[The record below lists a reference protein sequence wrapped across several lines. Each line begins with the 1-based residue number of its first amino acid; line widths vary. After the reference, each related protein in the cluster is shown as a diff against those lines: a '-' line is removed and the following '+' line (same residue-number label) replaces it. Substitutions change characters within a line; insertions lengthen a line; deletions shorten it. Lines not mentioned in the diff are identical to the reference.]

1 MCSAETETKKCQDAE
16 AKGLAIVD
24 EAWVR
29 ARLSGAGG
37 GAASASPS
45 KATTSKKKGKQA
57 ASDEDE
63 EDDVGA
69 DTEEDGGGAA
79 LAGLVF
85 AITGTLS
92 VPRAQFEKLITDN
105 GGQVAKSVTNACT
118 HLVSA
123 ETGTKKCQ
131 DAEEKGCA
139 IVDEDWVR
147 ARVAMG
153 GSVVGRSDMI
163 PPQSFVPLPTFVNEL
178 IATDEDEGR
187 LSYSNAKRNV
197 GQLIYNRDDD
207 EDAEDLWKVVSHKTK
222 DGEDEYV
229 IRSEKNPKETQELGI
244 DELCDSWMTQPPAHV
259 LNRWDRYQNKRI
271 AEGVWMSTADPVL
284 QSNLN
289 SLVDAFAAAET
300 PDYHPGTNG
309 IVRDL
314 VHPSLYPLII
324 DPATINTN
332 ERNRWYRQ
340 HERSRFQWLSA
351 EVAVDA
357 NGSAKFTSPINNLDT
372 AKYPALTAALEQTFT
387 ALVPGF
393 EKVLI
398 YRESEFVYFILAIT
412 CRCGSTQ
419 SLPKL
424 ILIQHLPRVLSIMR
438 ILNPSVSRTVICK
451 QSSRSRITCLLPVAR
466 FPACGITREWRTRTL
481 S

>member
-244 DELCDSWMTQPPAHV
+244 DELCDSWMTQPQPMCSIVGTDIKTSV
-259 LNRWDRYQNKRI
+259 LPKEFGCPRLTRSCSQI
-271 AEGVWMSTADPVL
+271 STAVWM
-284 QSNLN
+284 
-289 SLVDAFAAAET
+289 
-300 PDYHPGTNG
+300 
-309 IVRDL
+309 
-314 VHPSLYPLII
+314 PSLPPRPLII
-324 DPATINTN
+324 TLAP
-332 ERNRWYRQ
+332 
-340 HERSRFQWLSA
+340 
-351 EVAVDA
+351 
-357 NGSAKFTSPINNLDT
+357 
-372 AKYPALTAALEQTFT
+372 T
-387 ALVPGF
+387 ALC
-393 EKVLI
+393 
-398 YRESEFVYFILAIT
+398 AT
-412 CRCGSTQ
+412 
-419 SLPKL
+419 
-424 ILIQHLPRVLSIMR
+424 LSIR
-438 ILNPSVSRTVICK
+438 PC
-451 QSSRSRITCLLPVAR
+451 
-466 FPACGITREWRTRTL
+466 TR
-481 S
+481 